1 MKRWTEEEYRYLKDN
16 YNVIPIEKIIFTLG
30 RTQSSITSKI
40 RYLRRRGWT
49 FNRKRD
55 AKH

>member
-16 YNVIPIEKIIFTLG
+16 YNVIPIEKIVSELN
-30 RTQSSITSKI
+30 RTHSSITSKI

-55 AKH
+55 ATS

>member
-16 YNVIPIEKIIFTLG
+16 YNVIPIEKIISELG

>member
-16 YNVIPIEKIIFTLG
+16 YNVIPIEKIIFELG